1 MKNSEEKK
9 IIRITID
16 NKLDFKSHVKN
27 SRKKSSEKIWA
38 LARISSYQNDAQKSF
53 SYCRMFT
60 SKQTNNINCVL
71 NDETSNFE
79 TLLAERSHICNHDRN
94 IQILMTEACGM

>member
-9 IIRITID
+9 IIRITIY

-38 LARISSYQNDAQKSF
+38 LARPSSY
-53 SYCRMFT
+53 
-60 SKQTNNINCVL
+60 
-71 NDETSNFE
+71 
-79 TLLAERSHICNHDRN
+79 
-94 IQILMTEACGM
+94 